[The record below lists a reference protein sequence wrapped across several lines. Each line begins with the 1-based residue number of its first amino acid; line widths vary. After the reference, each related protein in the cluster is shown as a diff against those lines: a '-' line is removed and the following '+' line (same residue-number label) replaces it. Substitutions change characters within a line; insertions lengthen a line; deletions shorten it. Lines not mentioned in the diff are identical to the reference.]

1 MRRMIWTFIILSP
14 VISIVQTDRS
24 AHIVAH
30 GKHLA
35 HAIATGAAVQV
46 ATVVHTIQ
54 ALLA

>member
-1 MRRMIWTFIILSP
+1 MIWTFIILSP